1 MRKGKDVIRLALS
14 EMGASDL
21 VEVALA
27 CMKEITVSGY
37 IPFTSPAPSSSEAEV
52 RDFIRSDIRLL
63 ETTSELIESLYG
75 EKPAAKQPAGAC
87 SECRFFRFKRSL
99 CMVYGI
105 TVYGNDRQ
113 ACCEKERGL

>member
-37 IPFTSPAPSSSEAEV
+37 IPFTSPAPSSSEVEV
-52 RDFIRSDIRLL
+52 RDTIRCGIRVL
-63 ETTSELIESLYG
+63 ENAADLIGSLYG
-75 EKPAAKQPAGAC
+75 GKQAAKRPVGAC
-87 SECRFFRFKRSL
+87 SECRFFRVKRSL

-105 TVYGNDRQ
+105 TVYGNERQ
-113 ACCEKERGL
+113 ACCEKEHGL